1 MEGEK
6 RRVHLPWKQN
16 LLFSIHPQVQVN
28 PNHSRRCTIARSS
41 SREGTSI
48 PLGHHSLRVNIECR
62 VHPGDSTSSRLHGSI
77 STMLPDD
84 SIEGWSRQSSLC
96 HPAEPAAIAI
106 WITLSLDCPD
116 LLGYYFI
123 NISVVSL
130 ATFLPHLLAVI
141 IEGNAPKHSLM
152 ETNQNAR
159 QTQPL
164 ACQVWE
170 DQKVKLKVMA
180 RNGRRN
186 IQLTSALTSVSPSV
200 LPSMDTS
207 F

>member
-16 LLFSIHPQVQVN
+16 LFSIHPRVPVN
-28 PNHSRRCTIARSS
+28 PNHSHRRTIARSS

-62 VHPGDSTSSRLHGSI
+62 VHPGDSTSSHLHGSI
-77 STMLPDD
+77 STTLPDN
-84 SIEGWSRQSSLC
+84 SLEGWDRQPSLC
-96 HPAEPAAIAI
+96 HPAESAAIAL
-106 WITLSLDCPD
+106 WVTLSLDCPD

-123 NISVVSL
+123 SISIVSSV
-130 ATFLPHLLAVI
+130 TCLPHLLAAI
-141 IEGNAPKHSLM
+141 TEENAPTHSLM
-152 ETNQNAR
+152 ETNQNAS

-186 IQLTSALTSVSPSV
+186 IQLTSALTCVCPSV
-200 LPSMDTS
+200 PPSMDTS

>member
-1 MEGEK
+1 MEDEK

-28 PNHSRRCTIARSS
+28 LNHSHRCTIARSS
-41 SREGTSI
+41 YREGTSI

-77 STMLPDD
+77 YTILPDN
-84 SIEGWSRQSSLC
+84 SIEGWGRQPSLC
-96 HPAEPAAIAI
+96 QPAESAAIAV
-106 WITLSLDCPD
+106 WITLLLDCPH

-123 NISVVSL
+123 NISVVSS

-141 IEGNAPKHSLM
+141 TEGNAPKHSLM

-170 DQKVKLKVMA
+170 DQKVKLKVIA
-180 RNGRRN
+180 RCGRKN
-186 IQLTSALTSVSPSV
+186 IQLTSSLTSVSPSV
-200 LPSMDTS
+200 FPSMDIS